1 MPGLDVTQEQL
12 FSIRR
17 TADFVPEGHPPVAMR
32 EILNR
37 ALRDMDLLFE
47 SMYEERDRYSVPP
60 EWLLRG
66 LVLQGCT
73 ESAANGCCASSWA
86 TTCCTA
92 GLSVWGWRMR
102 RGITPPTRFIRH
114 QLSRQINPRESDAS
128 LRCRTA
134 HPPSPDPTD

>member
-1 MPGLDVTQEQL
+1 M
-12 FSIRR
+12 
-17 TADFVPEGHPPVAMR
+17 AMR

-102 RGITPPTRFIRH
+102 RDHSTYTFHPAPA
-114 QLSRQINPRESDAS
+114 QPSDQSPRKRRIAS
-128 LRCRTA
+128 LSYSASSIAGSDRLNHCWMT
-134 HPPSPDPTD
+134 